1 MSGPSL
7 AITVTLQ
14 DTYETLWADRLLVR
28 FADMTTEFDTWSTW
42 AEANGSTDQEQW
54 AADYT
59 GYVMVYEYENTD
71 GPATNDAQTGFQDY
85 YKDWKGSNRDKNGW
99 CLRDMTGSL
108 GGSCVFP
115 R

>member
-1 MSGPSL
+1 MSEPDL

-14 DTYETLWADRLLVR
+14 DTYETVWTDRLLIR
-28 FADMTTEFDTWSTW
+28 FADMTTEFDAWSAW
-42 AEANGSTDQEQW
+42 ASASGSADQQQW

-71 GPATNDAQTGFQDY
+71 GAATDIGGGLQVW
-85 YKDWKGSNRDKNGW
+85 KDWKGSGKDKNGW

-108 GGSCVFP
+108 GGTCLFP
-115 R
+115 V

>member
-42 AEANGSTDQEQW
+42 AEANGSTDQKQW

-71 GPATNDAQTGFQDY
+71 GPATNNAQTGFQDY